1 METIEHLRG
10 LFVYNDW
17 ANWRIIRAL
26 GENFSRRS
34 LQILAHLLVTE
45 KEYFER
51 LYGKDS
57 TGFDFWQELSLAEC
71 ANLAQETTE
80 NYERL
85 LKRFDEEGLSLRAKY
100 KTSEGTAHENT
111 FRELLSHVLIH
122 SATHRGNIVVQMRG
136 ENITPPKIDYIV
148 YLRETKYV

>member
-17 ANWRIIRAL
+17 ANWRIIRSL
-26 GENFSRRS
+26 GENSSARS
-34 LQILAHLLVTE
+34 LQILAHLLITE

-85 LKRFDEEGLSLRAKY
+85 LKDSTRKA
-100 KTSEGTAHENT
+100 
-111 FRELLSHVLIH
+111 
-122 SATHRGNIVVQMRG
+122 
-136 ENITPPKIDYIV
+136 
-148 YLRETKYV
+148 

>member
-1 METIEHLRG
+1 METVEHLRE
-10 LFVYNDW
+10 LFDYNDW
-17 ANWRIIRAL
+17 ANRRVVHAL
-26 GENFSRRS
+26 KLNRS
-34 LQILAHLLVTE
+34 EKARKILAHLLITE

-85 LKRFDEEGLSLRAKY
+85 LKRFDEEGLSLRANY
-100 KTSEGTAHENT
+100 KTSEGAAHENT
-111 FRELLSHVLIH
+111 FREILSHVLFH
-122 SATHRGNIVVQMRG
+122 SATHRGNIILQMRS
-136 ENITPPKIDYIV
+136 ENIAPPKIDYII